1 MGMAAIKALGLDH
14 VVLRVA
20 DTKRARDWYAKV
32 LGCSVERM
40 LPSFGLTQLRTGS
53 TLIDLIDVNGPIG
66 KKGGAPAGSKRRNMD
81 HYCVQLAEFD
91 EKKIVAYLKRKGIE
105 PGKVERRYGAL
116 GHGPSM
122 YLTDPDGNTV
132 ELKGPPDADQTELMA
147 DAIWPGK
154 RRKRGG

>member
-1 MGMAAIKALGLDH
+1 MPAIKTLGLDH

-20 DTKRARDWYAKV
+20 NVKRARDWYAAV
-32 LGCSVERM
+32 FGCRVERI

-53 TLIDLIDVNGPIG
+53 TLIDLLDVKGPIG
-66 KKGGAPAGSKRRNMD
+66 KKGGAAPGAKRRNMD
-81 HYCVQLAEFD
+81 HFCMQLESFD
-91 EKKIVAYLKRKGIE
+91 EKKIVAQLKRKGIA

-132 ELKGPPDADQTELMA
+132 ELKGPPDPDQTERIPG
-147 DAIWPGK
+147 AIWPG
-154 RRKRGG
+154 RRKRGK